1 MQEDLSHEL
10 LGRWTTDP
18 TDTEA
23 IEEYGRTTVVF
34 SDDGSLTYIIHGEG
48 RDQVIIMKYRV
59 DDGVLVTDQPSQPG
73 EERTA
78 FTITPDVKLVLEF
91 GGISSR
97 YVRVSN

>member
-1 MQEDLSHEL
+1 MQEDSSHEL

-23 IEEYGRTTVVF
+23 IEEYGQTTVVF
-34 SDDGSLTYIIHGEG
+34 SADGSLTYIIHGEG

-78 FTITPDVKLVLEF
+78 FTITPDLKLVLEF
-91 GGISSR
+91 GGSRSR